1 MHPPK
6 PSPCGPIVG
15 NRWDRCRY
23 LKPMCICSGNE
34 NLGNSQWWNVTVI
47 CSCAV
52 LGAVFV
58 LFVHSDFSY
67 CSSWLTIQN
76 ISIIMNILPF
86 INYSVCKWKK
96 EEHHWHRHSQK
107 SAEWSMQWSSNN
119 VKHPTDIW
127 AWASSEHRIMG
138 LTIRPCIPPTTLSI
152 KKKHW
157 HCIEVQF
164 TQLWGTINTNV
175 AAFVTTILNDIS
187 ILAASIS

>member
-6 PSPCGPIVG
+6 PSPCGPIMMPIVG

-76 ISIIMNILPF
+76 ISIIMN
-86 INYSVCKWKK
+86 NYLL
-96 EEHHWHRHSQK
+96 
-107 SAEWSMQWSSNN
+107 
-119 VKHPTDIW
+119 
-127 AWASSEHRIMG
+127 
-138 LTIRPCIPPTTLSI
+138 LTILSVSGRKRNTTDTDTVRRVQSGRCNGPPTMWSIQQICGPGPRKSTELWVWQYGLAFHPPPFQLKKNIGIASRSNSLS
-152 KKKHW
+152 
-157 HCIEVQF
+157 CE
-164 TQLWGTINTNV
+164 GP
-175 AAFVTTILNDIS
+175 S
-187 ILAASIS
+187 ILMSLHLSQQF